1 MGELHSAAD
10 DVPDLFDAKSELAL
24 MEGRLRAE
32 GKSEATVSKYMR
44 DVRYYLR
51 YVAETTG
58 SASNC
63 LDWDVMMDYRKHL
76 ASKYELS
83 SSNSMIA
90 GVNCFLR
97 LSGRGDQKLQSFR
110 LQHEAF
116 RSDELELTREEYL
129 RLLEAARSDGNER
142 LYLIMQTLGSTGIRI
157 SELPFITRESLELR
171 KAKVSLKGKTRVVIL
186 PETLCRRLAQYAEE
200 RGIASGSVFVTRT
213 GRPVDRSN
221 VLHDMKRLSES
232 ADVGAEKIFPHNLR
246 HLFAVTYYRSEKD
259 VCRLADILGH
269 SNINTTRIYTAEG
282 ESTVAA
288 AIERLGLF

>member
-10 DVPDLFDAKSELAL
+10 DVPDLFDAESELAL

-32 GKSEATVSKYMR
+32 GKSDATVSKYMR

-63 LDWDVMMDYRKHL
+63 LDWDVMIDYRKHL

-97 LSGRGDQKLQSFR
+97 LSGRGDHKLQSFK
-110 LQHEAF
+110 LQREAF
-116 RSDELELTREEYL
+116 RSDELELTREEYS
-129 RLLEAARSDGNER
+129 RLLEAARSEGNER

-186 PETLCRRLAQYAEE
+186 PETLCRRLAQYSEE

-213 GRPVDRSN
+213 GKPVDRSN

-246 HLFAVTYYRSEKD
+246 HLFAVTFYRSEKD